1 MSSSLH
7 TFRKITALTLAV
19 LLSGCTG
26 FKNVQREIVAPESF
40 QRIPDDRFERL
51 RDSSPFLKVHMQ
63 SGNTYVL
70 KAWEMDD
77 SRQQVTGTGALFN
90 AARDTLQHGEF
101 RVGIDSVAIFET
113 NVIQTSGTAT
123 ALSIFT
129 GITAA
134 VTIYCIANPKS
145 CFGSCPTF
153 YASDG
158 ESLHLRAEG
167 FSASIAPSLEATDID
182 ALFDVSATDN
192 EFEIEMRNE
201 ALETH
206 VVRSVDLLALPRG
219 NGNRVFADIDGSF
232 WESTSLLPAV
242 SAIAPEGDCLQLL
255 LYADGNERFSRTD
268 STYLGAKEILDIEF
282 TGIPHEPCGL
292 VIGCRQ
298 TLLSTYLLYQ
308 TFAYMGRDAGYWFAQ
323 IERNAVKSDPNTI
336 KKIMGGIEIF
346 IQDSLGDW
354 KPVGQIDEYGPLAT
368 DIHLVQLGT
377 FPGNTVHV
385 RLKMAKGNWRI
396 DYVAL
401 AGLSRAVEA
410 VRLLPHLV
418 LKDGLMDKRAHG
430 TLCDSMLALV
440 TLPGDVYT
448 LKYKIPG
455 DPGDYDLFLQSR
467 GYYLEWI
474 RREWME
480 EENPIL
486 LAEIFFNPEG
496 ALRRLAPEFKNV
508 EAEMEDTFWRSRYV
522 RP

>member
-7 TFRKITALTLAV
+7 LFRKITALTLAV
-19 LLSGCTG
+19 SLAGCTG
-26 FKNVQREIVAPESF
+26 FSTVQREIATPETF
-40 QRIPDDRFERL
+40 QRLSDDRFERL
-51 RDSSPFLKVHMQ
+51 RDSSPYLKVHMQ

-70 KAWEMDD
+70 KEWEMDD
-77 SRQQVTGTGALFN
+77 SRQHVTGTGALFN
-90 AARDTLQHGEF
+90 AVRDTLQQGEF

-134 VTIYCIANPKS
+134 VTIYCIANPKT

-153 YASDG
+153 YVPDG
-158 ESLHLRAEG
+158 DSLHLKAEG
-167 FSASIAPSLEATDID
+167 FSSSIAPSLEATDID
-182 ALFDVSATDN
+182 ALFQVSATGN

-206 VVRSVDLLALPRG
+206 VVRSADLLSLPRG
-219 NGNRVFADIDGSF
+219 NGNRVFADIDGNF

-242 SAIAPEGDCLQLL
+242 SAIAPEGDCLRLL
-255 LYADGNERFSRTD
+255 SYADGNERYSSAD
-268 STYLGAKEILDIEF
+268 STYLGAKEIIDIEF
-282 TGIPHEPCGL
+282 TCIPHEQSGL

-323 IERNAVKSDPNTI
+323 IERDAVKRDPNTI
-336 KKIMGGIEIF
+336 QKIMGGIEISV
-346 IQDSLGDW
+346 QDSPGDW
-354 KPVGQIDEYGPLAT
+354 KEVGQIDEYGPLAI
-368 DIHLVQLGT
+368 DIHIVRLGA
-377 FPGNTVHV
+377 FPGNTARV
-385 RLKMAKGNWRI
+385 RLKMTKGNWRI

-410 VRLLPHLV
+410 VRLHPHLV
-418 LKDGLMDKRAHG
+418 LKDGVADERARG
-430 TLCDSMLALV
+430 MLCDSTLALV

-455 DPGDYDLFLQSR
+455 DPGDYELFLQSR

-474 RREWME
+474 RREWMD
-480 EENPIL
+480 EENPLL
-486 LAEIFFNPEG
+486 LAEIFLNPEA
-496 ALRRLAPEFKNV
+496 ALKRLAPEFKAV
-508 EAEMEDTFWRSRYV
+508 EAEMEDHFWRSRYV